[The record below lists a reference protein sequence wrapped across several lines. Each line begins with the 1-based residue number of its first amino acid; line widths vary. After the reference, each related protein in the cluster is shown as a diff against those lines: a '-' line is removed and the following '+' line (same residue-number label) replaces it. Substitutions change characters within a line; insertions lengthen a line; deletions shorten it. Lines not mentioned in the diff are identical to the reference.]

1 MVGGMHGG
9 GGGHVWQGG
18 AWWVVCMVGGMHGRG
33 RGGCAWQGGG
43 MYGGGEHVW
52 QGGIYGRGH
61 MWWGAY
67 VAGKTAIAAG
77 GTHPTG
83 MHSCFHA
90 VFNKVLPNYRSS
102 PPLGLA
108 PPGNPGSAAGELI
121 VLASGGGTTQKL
133 VMNTN

>member
-1 MVGGMHGG
+1 MAGGEGGVHGRVG
-9 GGGHVWQGG
+9 
-18 AWWVVCMVGGMHGRG
+18 ACMVGGACVA
-33 RGGCAWQGGG
+33 GGHIWQ
-43 MYGGGEHVW
+43 
-52 QGGIYGRGH
+52 GH
-61 MWWGAY
+61 MWRGAY

-83 MHSCFHA
+83 MHSYFHA

-108 PPGNPGSAAGELI
+108 LPGNPGSAAGELI

>member
-1 MVGGMHGG
+1 MAGGEGGVHGRVGGSM
-9 GGGHVWQGG
+9 
-18 AWWVVCMVGGMHGRG
+18 CGR
-33 RGGCAWQGGG
+33 
-43 MYGGGEHVW
+43 
-52 QGGIYGRGH
+52 GGIYGRGH
-61 MWWGAY
+61 MWRGAY
-67 VAGKTAIAAG
+67 VAGKTAIAAE